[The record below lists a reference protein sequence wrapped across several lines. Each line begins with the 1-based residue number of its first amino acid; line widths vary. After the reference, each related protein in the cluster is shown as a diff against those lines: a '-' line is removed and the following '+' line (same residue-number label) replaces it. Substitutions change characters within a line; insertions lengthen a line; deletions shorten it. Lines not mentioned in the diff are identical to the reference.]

1 MTENGTDERRCPSCE
16 SLRLRLRSELDAEE
30 KLIFDRMPASAEY
43 TKKEREQHLYCSRC
57 GFESSGWQPSAA

>member
-1 MTENGTDERRCPSCE
+1 MTEKGTDERRCPRCE
-16 SLRLRLRSELDAEE
+16 SLRLRHRSELDAEE

-57 GFESSGWQPSAA
+57 GYEMSGRDSSAA